1 MAAAEINLKIDG
13 RALSVPPGT
22 TIVQAAE
29 RVGIRIPTLC
39 YHPYL
44 SLPGACRVCIVDVK
58 DIGQHMAACSVE
70 VWEGMEVVT
79 NSPQLRQDRRDIV
92 ELILDNHSKDCQTC
106 ERDGNCELQNL
117 AYTLGIRERLFEG
130 ERKDFPIEDTSVAV
144 TRNPNKCIL
153 CGRCVRICSEVQGVH
168 NLSQQG
174 RGFRTLVTPAYE
186 APMDDSVCIQCG
198 QCVAVCPTAAFLE
211 KRHTDDVWRALA
223 DPDKHVVVQTAPA
236 IRAAIAEGFGA
247 QYGRVT
253 TGRMVAALRLLGF
266 DAVFDTVF
274 GADLC
279 IVEESTEFLRR
290 LAGDGP
296 LPMLTSCSPAW
307 INYLEK
313 FYPELIPHASTCR
326 SPMMM
331 TSVLS
336 KTYYAE
342 TTGRRPEDIYMVAVM
357 PCVAKKFESRRPE
370 HFAPDGRPYTDAVLT
385 TRELIWMLR
394 AAGIDL
400 WTLDNVD
407 ISVYPAQDFDA
418 PLGITTGAGTI
429 FGATG
434 GVMEATLRTAAARLT
449 GRSDAQLEFTAVRAP
464 VKGLIEATVDI
475 DGRELNVGVANG
487 TGNAA
492 RLLDKVVRGEKKF
505 HVLEMM
511 ACPGGCIGGAGQPYP
526 SRAMRQQYQELLQM
540 RSDALHSIDA
550 SQPVRRSHENP
561 AVQQIYDDF
570 LGTPGGP
577 RAHELLHTT
586 YAPRLPRGVR

>member
-1 MAAAEINLKIDG
+1 MSGREITLTIDG
-13 RALSVPPGT
+13 RVVSVLEGT

-29 RVGIRIPTLC
+29 RVGVRIPTLC

-44 SLPGACRVCIVDVK
+44 SLPGACRVCIVDVR
-58 DIGQHMAACSVE
+58 DFGQHMAACSTE

-92 ELILDNHSKDCQTC
+92 ELILDNHEKDCQTC

-130 ERKDFPIEDTSVAV
+130 ERKAFPIDDASVAV
-144 TRNPNKCIL
+144 VRNPNKCIL
-153 CGRCVRICSEVQGVH
+153 CGRCVRICAEVQGVH

-174 RGFRTLVTPAYE
+174 RGFGTLVTPAYE
-186 APMDDSVCIQCG
+186 APMDESVCIQCG

-211 KRHTDDVWRALA
+211 KQHTDDVWHALA

-247 QYGRVT
+247 QYGSVT
-253 TGRMVAALRLLGF
+253 TDRMVAALRLLGF

-279 IVEESTEFLRR
+279 IVEESTEFLKR
-290 LAGDGP
+290 LEGDGP

-326 SPMMM
+326 SPMTM

-342 TTGRRPEDIYMVAVM
+342 QTGRRPEDIYMVAIM

-370 HFAPDGRPYTDAVLT
+370 HFASNGQPYTDAVLT

-394 AAGIDL
+394 ASGIDF
-400 WTLDNVD
+400 WTLENIDV
-407 ISVYPAQDFDA
+407 SVYPDQEFDV
-418 PLGITTGAGTI
+418 PLGISTGAGTI

-449 GRSDAQLEFTAVRAP
+449 KQASPQLEFTAVRAP
-464 VKGLIEATVDI
+464 VKGLIEATVNI

-492 RLLDKVVRGEKKF
+492 RLLDKALQGDKQF

-526 SRAMRQQYQELLQM
+526 SRAMRQQYQELLQL
-540 RSDALHSIDA
+540 RSDALHNIDS
-550 SQPVRRSHENP
+550 SQAVRRSHENP
-561 AVQQIYDDF
+561 AVTKLYEEF
-570 LGTPGGP
+570 LGEPGGP